1 MYESIIFLSL
11 IVAAASST
19 ATAVVTRRCNRIR
32 QEKNRSLRRAIREQ
46 RRLARELEDTRI
58 GKLAL
63 ERELRARLAAN
74 SISATPRKAPRSA
87 ADAPPETINKP
98 L

>member
-1 MYESIIFLSL
+1 MYESIIFLAL

-74 SISATPRKAPRSA
+74 NISAPPRKVPRSA
-87 ADAPPETINKP
+87 ADAPETINKS

>member
-1 MYESIIFLSL
+1 MYESILFLAL

-63 ERELRARLAAN
+63 ERELLARLAAH
-74 SISATPRKAPRSA
+74 SDDDAPGKSPRGA
-87 ADAPPETINKP
+87 ADAPQTNEP

>member
-1 MYESIIFLSL
+1 MYESIIFLAL

-32 QEKNRSLRRAIREQ
+32 QEKNRSLRRSIREQ

-74 SISATPRKAPRSA
+74 NISAPPGKLPAARPTPPR
-87 ADAPPETINKP
+87 

>member
-1 MYESIIFLSL
+1 MYESILFLAL

-46 RRLARELEDTRI
+46 RRLARELEAVRTDQ
-58 GKLAL
+58 LAL

-74 SISATPRKAPRSA
+74 SDDGAPGKSSRSTV
-87 ADAPPETINKP
+87 DAPETINEP